1 MNGEGIWRD
10 SIVVRPTLLLCI
22 YLKIRRISFSN
33 TNKNPKVIRLYVAVK
48 LKARDN
54 LIT

>member
-1 MNGEGIWRD
+1 MERFDCG
-10 SIVVRPTLLLCI
+10 PPYFTTL
-22 YLKIRRISFSN
+22 YLSKIRRISFSN